1 MSSMMAS
8 VSRGWLTRTVTAAVF
23 AGMALVGVTVPAN
36 AAPAGTVL
44 PASMND
50 PGCDAFGWRHP
61 MCAGGAW
68 GSESASKEW
77 GPADTGTNPFPGG
90 GGQMVP
96 NIDGSLSLPGTP
108 GAI

>member
-1 MSSMMAS
+1 MSSLTASAFRAWLPRPVMA
-8 VSRGWLTRTVTAAVF
+8 VAM
-23 AGMALVGVTVPAN
+23 AGMAFAGVTVPAN
-36 AAPAGTVL
+36 VAPAGTGL

-50 PGCDAFGWRHP
+50 PGCDMFGWRHP

-68 GSESASKEW
+68 GSESASQEW
-77 GPADTGTNPFPGG
+77 GPANTGTNPFPGG

-96 NIDGSLSLPGTP
+96 NVDGSLSLPGTP